1 MVSKFRCVILLFRP
15 MTAQPFKQTPPAPA
29 HGATP
34 YVLLVSAMLVWAGN
48 YIVARA
54 IHADVTPISLNFW
67 RWLAVTLALV
77 AMTPR
82 HLWRQRHV
90 AARHWLV
97 LLLTGFTG
105 IAVFPVLIFT
115 ALGYTTATN
124 GVLVIST
131 MPVAIMVMSW
141 LVNREGI
148 TPRQAL
154 GVVVSLAGVVTIV
167 SHGRPALLLELEINP
182 GDALM
187 LVAVVIWAVY
197 AVLLKRQPVGF
208 RPTAFL
214 ALISGWGTVC
224 LLPLYLWEL
233 WRGSATTHFG
243 PGLLLSLVYLTIFV
257 SILGFT
263 FYNMGVAQIGANRAG
278 LFNHLVPVFTVILAA
293 IFLGERLHAFHL
305 VGVAFIGVGIAL
317 SSIARERAP
326 RSRP

>member
-1 MVSKFRCVILLFRP
+1 M
-15 MTAQPFKQTPPAPA
+15 PPARS

-34 YVLLVSAMLVWAGN
+34 YVLLVSAMLFWAGN

-67 RWLAVTLALV
+67 RWLVVTLALV

-82 HLWRQRHV
+82 HLWRQRQV

-97 LLLTGFTG
+97 LALTGLTG
-105 IAVFPVLIFT
+105 IAVFPLLVFT

-124 GVLVIST
+124 GVLVVST
-131 MPVAIMVMSW
+131 VPVAIVVMSW
-141 LVNREGI
+141 IVNREGI
-148 TPRQAL
+148 LPRQAL
-154 GVVVSLAGVVTIV
+154 GVAVSLAGVATIV
-167 SHGRPALLLELEINP
+167 SHGQPARLLHLEINP

-187 LVAVVIWAVY
+187 LTAVIVWGIY
-197 AVLLKRQPVGF
+197 AALLKRQPAGF

-214 ALISGWGTVC
+214 ALLTAWGTLC

-233 WRGSATTHFG
+233 WRGTATMYFG
-243 PGLLLSLVYLTIFV
+243 PGLLLSLVYLAVFV

-293 IFLGERLHAFHL
+293 IFLGERLHAFHFA
-305 VGVAFIGVGIAL
+305 GMAFIAAGIAC
-317 SSIARERAP
+317 SSFARGQAP
-326 RSRP
+326 ASRPRQAAE